1 MDFSLPTLTTSYAE
15 FVAAVKARDEDI
27 AKMFDGTTTT
37 NLPNGAKR
45 WNATSKKFEKF
56 DGTSWS
62 DLTTLYEIKVADSNK
77 LNGQLSTYYAT
88 ADHHH
93 NLVYAALSH
102 THDYSPSTHNHDSTY
117 LGKTA
122 TAADSSK
129 VGGYLPHLSAFGNT
143 AAIRDANGD
152 LTARYFKGSLD
163 GNASSATTAGSCS
176 GNAATATTAANASK
190 LNGQNFYWSGQGGQP
205 TWVYGG
211 SDGTNL
217 YVYNPSN
224 WSVNYANSSNYANS
238 AGSIVGGI
246 GGNIAALGVNTVG
259 SYAFMK
265 YGEASPGT
273 TVAGSGLAYSN
284 AGATSS
290 GGTPS
295 GTWRC
300 MGYSATGTVYSNS
313 TLWLRIA

>member
-88 ADHHH
+88 ADHNH

-122 TAADSSK
+122 TAADSTK
-129 VGGYLPHLSAFGNT
+129 IGGYLPSLSAFGNT
-143 AAIRDANGD
+143 AAIRDGNGD
-152 LTARYFKGSLD
+152 LVARWFHGYLNGTASYANS
-163 GNASSATTAGSCS
+163 AGSCS

-238 AGSIVGGI
+238 AGTISGGVGANVAAI
-246 GGNIAALGVNTVG
+246 GVGEVG
-259 SYAFMK
+259 SYGFFRLDAVVN
-265 YGEASPGT
+265 PGAT
-273 TVAGSGLAYSN
+273 YAGSSLRYSN
-284 AGATSS
+284 SGGGSS
-290 GGTPS
+290 GTPS

-300 MGYSATGTVYSNS
+300 MGWNNSSDSA